1 MYALGASRA
10 RARAKSPRPPA
21 IMQRHVLSRLVQPSA
36 PRRRRGGRLARVVPT
51 ASDGRAEDRSR
62 AVEILIIA
70 AVYPSG
76 RCAAGAR
83 VESAPV
89 FLFDLRTWRIFG
101 TSAQRVLG
109 QITRNQSVRA
119 RINALTALVKWR
131 PDLCTH

>member
-1 MYALGASRA
+1 
-10 RARAKSPRPPA
+10 
-21 IMQRHVLSRLVQPSA
+21 MQRHVLSRLVQPSA

-62 AVEILIIA
+62 AVEILIVA

-89 FLFDLRTWRIFG
+89 FLFDLRDDAFLTPVRSVF
-101 TSAQRVLG
+101 SAKSRG
-109 QITRNQSVRA
+109 ANCCA
-119 RINALTALVKWR
+119 G
-131 PDLCTH
+131 PDKCSDSAGAVASLEVPYSER

>member
-10 RARAKSPRPPA
+10 RAVAKSHQPPA
-21 IMQRHVLSRLVQPSA
+21 TTGRHELSRRTPRSEP
-36 PRRRRGGRLARVVPT
+36 PRRRDGRLARVVPT

-109 QITRNQSVRA
+109 QITRSQ
-119 RINALTALVKWR
+119 L
-131 PDLCTH
+131 LCGPE